1 MTGALL
7 QPTDELPTPRTT
19 SESLQQHIDR
29 IVPRIDAHIDRLCPD
44 TPADAC
50 AAWLPAEARPAPRG
64 AVRACYEEADHIVH
78 DAWTRLAPLLP
89 RAGRHLLHEPAL
101 LIVRSRQI
109 A

>member
-64 AVRACYEEADHIVH
+64 AVRACHEEADS
-78 DAWTRLAPLLP
+78 WTRLAPLLP
-89 RAGRHLLHEPAL
+89 RAGRHLLHELAL
-101 LIVRSRQI
+101 LIVHSKQI